1 MDPERA
7 MQFIRDSNAQSIV
20 RRAESE
26 ARLKECE
33 KLIAQLADQ
42 IKKQAEQAESPD

>member
-7 MQFIRDSNAQSIV
+7 MQIIRDSNAQSAL
-20 RRAESE
+20 RRVESE
-26 ARLKECE
+26 AKLKECE

-42 IKKQAEQAESPD
+42 IKKQGEQLDSPD